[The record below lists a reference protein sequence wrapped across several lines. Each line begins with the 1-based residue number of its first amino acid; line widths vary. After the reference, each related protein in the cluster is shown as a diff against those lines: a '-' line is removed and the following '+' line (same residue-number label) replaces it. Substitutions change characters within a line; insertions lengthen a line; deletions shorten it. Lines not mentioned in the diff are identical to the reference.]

1 MVCVY
6 MFTLGRP
13 GCKDQS
19 MYGLTDEFKL
29 GVKCGSC
36 YLHCSLW
43 GLGQNW
49 GKDSLVEAIHSVE
62 EKTSLIGV

>member
-1 MVCVY
+1 VVCVY

-19 MYGLTDEFKL
+19 IYGLSDEFKL
-29 GVKCGSC
+29 AVKCGSC
-36 YLHCSLW
+36 YLHGSLW

-49 GKDSLVEAIHSVE
+49 GKDSLVEAVHSVE